1 MIILNSVD
9 EFRQRYHSARKW
21 QRCMEA
27 IANLPKLKPG
37 VCHSIGDTLV
47 YRLVDGQSAAARS
60 FTGNRRYV
68 EIHYYLSGGETIAYA
83 PKPSLTR
90 LAPYSD
96 ETDRETFSGDS
107 SHHHAAS
114 AGQLLIFD
122 NDYAYQPQGSSHL
135 RKLVL
140 MVTVEGAT
148 FHNK

>member
-21 QRCMEA
+21 QRCLEA

-37 VCHSIGDTLV
+37 VCHSIGDTLA
-47 YRLVDGQSAAARS
+47 YRLVDGHCAAAAS

-96 ETDRETFSGDS
+96 ETDRETFSGEATR
-107 SHHHAAS
+107 HHTAS

-122 NDYAYQPQGSSHL
+122 NDHAYQPQGCDHL
-135 RKLVL
+135 RKMVL
-140 MVTVEGAT
+140 MVTIEGAT